1 MMMIVIEIDPHLR
14 FERLINCLAT
24 LDYPTAVKEADA
36 EARSYARRPHRRR
49 PKSASVR
56 EADRDYDRLVGG
68 LLFWLYHGIKPD
80 GLKNLEFQM
89 IRPLCE
95 AFVDKGQYKSE
106 VLALFGARA
115 KA

>member
-1 MMMIVIEIDPHLR
+1 MIEIDPHLR
-14 FERLINCLAT
+14 FERLIKRLGA
-24 LDYPTAVKEADA
+24 LDYPNAVKEADA
-36 EARSYARRPHRRR
+36 EARSYAPRPHQRR

-56 EADRDYDRLVGG
+56 EANRDYDRLVDG

-80 GLKNLEFQM
+80 GLNNHEFQM

-95 AFVDKGQYKSE
+95 TFVAKGQCTPE
-106 VLALFGARA
+106 TLTLFGARA